1 MNIDGISGGV
11 SGLPESFLS
20 QVAQTSS
27 GDYLAQVSEHKVP
40 RACDSIWIFFQGK
53 SIRLAFLSFGSESEL
68 KRVCQNIY
76 KYNNPGQLSDTNGYK
91 INEMK
96 DGSRVVVVRPSF
108 SETWAFFVRKF
119 DVKRSTLEQ
128 WFKGEPG
135 CDDSIA
141 LLKYLVKGARIIS
154 ITGEQGCGKTTMLMG
169 MIENIYETMNIRVQE
184 TAFELHLRKI
194 YPTRNILTF
203 RETDTISGQE
213 GLDVQKK
220 TDGSVNIIGE
230 VATDPVA
237 SWMIQAAQVAS
248 KFTLFTHHAKTF
260 PNLVTAL
267 RNSMLRTG
275 VFKNEKTA
283 EEQVVQVLNFDIH
296 LKKDF
301 KGKRYVERITE
312 CIPIESRNEY
322 TYDHRKKK
330 TLEGKFDKFFDNATQ
345 YFTKT
350 TDKELYQYRNILEY
364 VDGEYKITNPITN
377 ENIVEMR
384 NNMDDSDREE
394 FDQFIEKH
402 WKKVKKRKKNHII
415 AGGETSVKPSNIYNN
430 GCYRNHT
437 CINNNYIYNDE
448 QKMQK
453 SEYKQLQKLRQ
464 GTKAN
469 KFSAEILY
477 QKLYVTYMK
486 IPFIKRYVLKLRRRL
501 EIINIDDEYNTR
513 RDASK
518 VLTKALAILIPVV
531 IVTIF
536 ITKNNYLLMF
546 ILLLF
551 ELFMVDILIDGSVDK
566 IDDKLLKQQITFFSE
581 IRHAYHE
588 FNMVE
593 EAIYQVSQDDE
604 MDVSRQGEKI
614 YEILI
619 SDDPETELEK
629 YYDIA
634 PNSYLKEFAGVSY
647 LTKEFGDR
655 KVDGASLYLKNVD
668 NITQEMQL
676 EILKRDK
683 LNYVFQSLSVIAI
696 VPVLLLEPLK
706 SWAIS
711 NFGFVES
718 WYNGKPGTIVQIA
731 VLLITFISYILVRKL
746 KDNGSTNQ
754 RRQAPENPWQAKV
767 YKNKIFKKIVNLVM
781 PKEGTKDYRKLKRL
795 LQDAASNLKMEWVYV
810 NRITLAIIVF
820 IVSLLL
826 FLYLHHIS
834 IKFVYEEPTTDYDL
848 IGGMTD
854 KQKKSSNGT
863 NRRRQHI
870 LGKI

>member
-1 MNIDGISGGV
+1 MTITNILLTVVVLIIAGLAIFYYIKKQKEEQVETTVVVDDKTYTLDMMKEFVKKRLDEITKVNLYDIGLSEEELKRRKNKKYELKKALKGCTYGDVNDKKYVKELIYDLLVKEYGVDETNVSKAIPFDVPSLLTPQDKFDILIYMYKKDFGYEALTELIRKYNLAELKYLEGESKPSYVITSQEIEDIFEKEQMDLKFEDKLSVVVQRIYQHYKGYSSIDEIRDMNIDGISGGV

-27 GDYLAQVSEHKVP
+27 SDYLTQVSEHKVP

-53 SIRLAFLSFGSESEL
+53 SIRLAFLSFGTEAEL

-230 VATDPVA
+230 VATAPVA

-312 CIPIESRNEY
+312 CIPIESKNEY
-322 TYDHRKKK
+322 TYDHRNEK

-364 VDGEYKITNPITN
+364 VDGEYKITNPITD
-377 ENIVEMR
+377 ENLVEMR
-384 NNMDDSDREE
+384 NNMDDTDREE
-394 FDQFIEKH
+394 FDKFVEKH
-402 WKKVKKRKKNHII
+402 WKKAKR
-415 AGGETSVKPSNIYNN
+415 A
-430 GCYRNHT
+430 
-437 CINNNYIYNDE
+437 
-448 QKMQK
+448 
-453 SEYKQLQKLRQ
+453 
-464 GTKAN
+464 
-469 KFSAEILY
+469 
-477 QKLYVTYMK
+477 
-486 IPFIKRYVLKLRRRL
+486 
-501 EIINIDDEYNTR
+501 
-513 RDASK
+513 
-518 VLTKALAILIPVV
+518 
-531 IVTIF
+531 
-536 ITKNNYLLMF
+536 
-546 ILLLF
+546 
-551 ELFMVDILIDGSVDK
+551 
-566 IDDKLLKQQITFFSE
+566 
-581 IRHAYHE
+581 
-588 FNMVE
+588 
-593 EAIYQVSQDDE
+593 
-604 MDVSRQGEKI
+604 
-614 YEILI
+614 
-619 SDDPETELEK
+619 
-629 YYDIA
+629 
-634 PNSYLKEFAGVSY
+634 
-647 LTKEFGDR
+647 R
-655 KVDGASLYLKNVD
+655 KTV
-668 NITQEMQL
+668 
-676 EILKRDK
+676 
-683 LNYVFQSLSVIAI
+683 
-696 VPVLLLEPLK
+696 
-706 SWAIS
+706 
-711 NFGFVES
+711 
-718 WYNGKPGTIVQIA
+718 
-731 VLLITFISYILVRKL
+731 
-746 KDNGSTNQ
+746 
-754 RRQAPENPWQAKV
+754 
-767 YKNKIFKKIVNLVM
+767 
-781 PKEGTKDYRKLKRL
+781 
-795 LQDAASNLKMEWVYV
+795 
-810 NRITLAIIVF
+810 
-820 IVSLLL
+820 
-826 FLYLHHIS
+826 
-834 IKFVYEEPTTDYDL
+834 
-848 IGGMTD
+848 
-854 KQKKSSNGT
+854 
-863 NRRRQHI
+863 
-870 LGKI
+870 